1 LRYHDSNGG
10 DRWRI
15 NVYEIRSG
23 LFAMPAGKRQ
33 ATLSLAF
40 ERLLN
45 NLIQGRVAVFDLTAA
60 QRAAELEA
68 SGRKRGQPRDR
79 RATMIA
85 GIVLASQ
92 GILATRDVRHF
103 EDIADRAVNP
113 WE

>member
-1 LRYHDSNGG
+1 LSYHDSNGG
-10 DRWRI
+10 ERWRI

-23 LFAMPAGKRQ
+23 LFAMPAGKRP

-40 ERLLN
+40 KRLLN

-60 QRAAELEA
+60 QRSADLGA
-68 SGRKRGQPRDR
+68 SGRKRGQARDR

-85 GIVLASQ
+85 RIVLASQ
-92 GILATRDVRHF
+92 GTLATCDVRHF
-103 EDIADRAVNP
+103 EDIADRVVNP